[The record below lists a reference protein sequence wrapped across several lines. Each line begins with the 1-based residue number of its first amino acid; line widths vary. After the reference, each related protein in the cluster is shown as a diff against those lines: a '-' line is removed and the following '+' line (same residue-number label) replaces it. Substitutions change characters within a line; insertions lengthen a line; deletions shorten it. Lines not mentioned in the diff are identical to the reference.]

1 MLLERINNDDNL
13 YAKLEYIPLLTSQ
26 SQSQADF
33 ITIHKTT
40 AFIIQDMLF
49 SADKDKKI
57 IVNYIVF
64 DIVSTSGTKHL
75 VRMPYQTQ
83 MMTGTSNK
91 GVKSLV
97 ETNYLIFLD
106 LMRLIGL
113 EKLTV
118 TPISKCIVQYT
129 DQLKLMGGYYE
140 KEFLAKAVILG
151 VVNGFCITNMPIGA
165 YLYLAHINYWDVSQ
179 QMRITHETR
188 IGQFARNDGAT
199 SSMLRTAQDEGLI
212 IESVN
217 KDMLINKFLKNT
229 TKPFS
234 Y

>member
-13 YAKLEYIPLLTSQ
+13 YAKLEYVPLLTPQ
-26 SQSQADF
+26 SPIQADF
-33 ITIHKTT
+33 ISIYKTT
-40 AFIIQDMLF
+40 AFIIQDTLF

-57 IVNYIVF
+57 IVNYVVF
-64 DIVSTSGTKHL
+64 DIISKNGMKHL

-83 MMTGTSNK
+83 MLVGSNNK
-91 GVKSLV
+91 GAKSLV

-113 EKLTV
+113 SKLSV
-118 TPISKCIVQYT
+118 TPINNCIDQYSQ
-129 DQLKLMGGYYE
+129 QLKLVGGYYE

-151 VVNGFCITNMPIGA
+151 VIKGFCISNMPIGA
-165 YLYLAHINYWDVSQ
+165 YLYLAHINYWDVGQ
-179 QMRITHETR
+179 QMRVAHETR

-199 SSMLRTAQDEGLI
+199 TSMLATAKNEGLV
-212 IESVN
+212 IENVN
-217 KDMLINKFLKNT
+217 KDMFLNKFLKNT